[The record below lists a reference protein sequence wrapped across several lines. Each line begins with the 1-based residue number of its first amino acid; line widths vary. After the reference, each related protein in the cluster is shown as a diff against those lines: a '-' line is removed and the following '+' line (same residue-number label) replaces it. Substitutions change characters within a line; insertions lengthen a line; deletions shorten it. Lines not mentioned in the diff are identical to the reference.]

1 MTNQKISSSTS
12 IEQKTVVAF
21 QTWICNNELQMS
33 SIKFYENAQDFEISH
48 YESGTFA
55 TLHTFTNIE
64 DGKNEYAKFKKLLC

>member
-21 QTWICNNELQMS
+21 ETWMVNNELQMS
-33 SIKFYENAQDFEISH
+33 SIKFHENAQDFEVSH